1 MKALTAYLFRHSR
14 LGFAIGA
21 VAGVVSGL
29 AGASL
34 AVLIGHAMTG
44 QGMSGGWPYAF
55 ACLVFLLSK
64 TVCDLL
70 LMRSAQAT
78 VVRLREDLSR
88 SLLKV
93 PFIKQQ
99 AIGAARLN
107 AILTKDTDV
116 IVSAS
121 ALIPLAFS
129 NGVLALICL
138 GYMAITSGGL
148 FVAIAVLLG
157 VAMAAYG
164 RAERGPR
171 QSLRRV
177 REELDALY
185 AQFGTLVAGAK
196 ELQLNARRAAFVV
209 EEGVLPE
216 ARKVSASYIQA
227 MTGYVAISNAGLAS
241 FYVIIGL
248 VLFGIPALYPDM
260 LPAAAA
266 ATVILL
272 YLIRPVGELLAIIPP
287 LRQASIAFAR
297 VHSVGTELDDHVR
310 PTSSSEASLVIH
322 APLTLQLRQVERRT
336 EDGSTVAFNV
346 GPINLTVRSGEILFL
361 TGGNG
366 SGKTT
371 LAMLLLGLYEP
382 DRGAVFVNDQ
392 QVTADNVAAYRNQF
406 SAVFA
411 DFQLF
416 EHAVAQDDAKFDHA
430 AAEQL
435 RILQMEHKVR
445 VTNGRFSS
453 TQLSSGQRRRLAL
466 VSAFLE
472 DRPAYLFDEWAAD
485 QDPEFK
491 RIFYTQILHT
501 LRAAGKAVIVI
512 SHDEAYFRYA
522 DRVIRMEDGTI
533 AGTYARQFDESEE
546 TC

>member
-227 MTGYVAISNAGLAS
+227 MTGYVAISNAGWQAS
-241 FYVIIGL
+241 MSSSVWCCSASPHCTRTCY
-248 VLFGIPALYPDM
+248 
-260 LPAAAA
+260 
-266 ATVILL
+266 
-272 YLIRPVGELLAIIPP
+272 RP
-287 LRQASIAFAR
+287 LRPPR
-297 VHSVGTELDDHVR
+297 
-310 PTSSSEASLVIH
+310 
-322 APLTLQLRQVERRT
+322 
-336 EDGSTVAFNV
+336 
-346 GPINLTVRSGEILFL
+346 
-361 TGGNG
+361 
-366 SGKTT
+366 
-371 LAMLLLGLYEP
+371 
-382 DRGAVFVNDQ
+382 
-392 QVTADNVAAYRNQF
+392 
-406 SAVFA
+406 
-411 DFQLF
+411 
-416 EHAVAQDDAKFDHA
+416 
-430 AAEQL
+430 
-435 RILQMEHKVR
+435 
-445 VTNGRFSS
+445 
-453 TQLSSGQRRRLAL
+453 
-466 VSAFLE
+466 
-472 DRPAYLFDEWAAD
+472 
-485 QDPEFK
+485 
-491 RIFYTQILHT
+491 
-501 LRAAGKAVIVI
+501 
-512 SHDEAYFRYA
+512 
-522 DRVIRMEDGTI
+522 
-533 AGTYARQFDESEE
+533 
-546 TC
+546 

>member
-1 MKALTAYLFRHSR
+1 M
-14 LGFAIGA
+14 
-21 VAGVVSGL
+21 
-29 AGASL
+29 
-34 AVLIGHAMTG
+34 
-44 QGMSGGWPYAF
+44 
-55 ACLVFLLSK
+55 
-64 TVCDLL
+64 
-70 LMRSAQAT
+70 
-78 VVRLREDLSR
+78 
-88 SLLKV
+88 
-93 PFIKQQ
+93 
-99 AIGAARLN
+99 
-107 AILTKDTDV
+107 
-116 IVSAS
+116 
-121 ALIPLAFS
+121 
-129 NGVLALICL
+129 
-138 GYMAITSGGL
+138 
-148 FVAIAVLLG
+148 
-157 VAMAAYG
+157 
-164 RAERGPR
+164 
-171 QSLRRV
+171 
-177 REELDALY
+177 
-185 AQFGTLVAGAK
+185 
-196 ELQLNARRAAFVV
+196 
-209 EEGVLPE
+209 
-216 ARKVSASYIQA
+216 
-227 MTGYVAISNAGLAS
+227 
-241 FYVIIGL
+241 
-248 VLFGIPALYPDM
+248 
-260 LPAAAA
+260 
-266 ATVILL
+266 
-272 YLIRPVGELLAIIPP
+272 GELLAIIPP

-310 PTSSSEASLVIH
+310 PPSSSEASLVIH

-453 TQLSSGQRRRLAL
+453 TRLSSGQRRRLAL

-491 RIFYTQILHT
+491 RIFYTQILQT

-512 SHDEAYFRYA
+512 SHDDAYFRYA